1 MLRLCMLV
9 SDHET
14 KLTIPHFHSYLKNVC
29 LKDYSIGGN
38 SGLNSDLDHVTQL
51 SGTENAV

>member
-1 MLRLCMLV
+1 MLV